1 MMNNDNANIAED
13 SDRPAT
19 VQFDVGGTLF
29 KTTRSLFRGS
39 RHVERTMLGRLVSE
53 TWLLDPTKPVF
64 IDRSAVL
71 FGHVLDYL
79 RYGSIAL
86 PVTISKDMFLREL
99 DYYGVLPID
108 CSSTITTSAELHWA
122 DEVDKRH
129 DDIEYIDKT
138 IANLVERRRYLE
150 LCNNIDLLANHCSN
164 EYING
169 SCIVD
174 IYIPAAAMTNNNNN
188 DHNTSNEGKIWNGAM
203 AVCTCKNG
211 SKEEEDDEEE
221 QNMEIMLLQK
231 SLSKFGLRLRDINIH
246 GNRCTMLLER
256 LSSSKT
262 NWVV

>member
-1 MMNNDNANIAED
+1 MMNNDNTNIAED
-13 SDRPAT
+13 SDHPAT

-29 KTTRSLFRGS
+29 KTSRSLFRGS

-53 TWLLDPTKPVF
+53 TWLLDPTVPVF

-79 RYGSIAL
+79 RYGGIAL
-86 PVTISKDMFLREL
+86 PITISRDMFLREL

-108 CSSTITTSAELHWA
+108 CSGTITTSAELHWA
-122 DEVDKRH
+122 DEVEKRN
-129 DDIEYIDKT
+129 DDIEHIDKT
-138 IANLVERRRYLE
+138 IANLVKQRGYLE

-174 IYIPAAAMTNNNNN
+174 IYIPAAAMTNNNNY
-188 DHNTSNEGKIWNGAM
+188 DHNTSNERKIWNGAM

-211 SKEEEDDEEE
+211 SKKEEEEEE

-256 LSSSKT
+256 MSSSKT
-262 NWVV
+262 NNEV

>member
-1 MMNNDNANIAED
+1 
-13 SDRPAT
+13 
-19 VQFDVGGTLF
+19 
-29 KTTRSLFRGS
+29 
-39 RHVERTMLGRLVSE
+39 
-53 TWLLDPTKPVF
+53 
-64 IDRSAVL
+64 
-71 FGHVLDYL
+71 
-79 RYGSIAL
+79 
-86 PVTISKDMFLREL
+86 MFLREL

-108 CSSTITTSAELHWA
+108 CSGTITTSTELHWA
-122 DEVDKRH
+122 DEVEKRH
-129 DDIEYIDKT
+129 DDIEHIDKT
-138 IANLVERRRYLE
+138 IANLVKQRRYLE

-174 IYIPAAAMTNNNNN
+174 IYIPAAAMTNNN

-211 SKEEEDDEEE
+211 SKEEEEE